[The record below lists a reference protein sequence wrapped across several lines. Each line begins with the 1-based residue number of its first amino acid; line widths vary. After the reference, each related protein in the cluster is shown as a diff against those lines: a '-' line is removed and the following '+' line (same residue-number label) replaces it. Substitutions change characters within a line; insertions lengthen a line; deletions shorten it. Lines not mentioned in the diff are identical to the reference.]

1 MKAIAEKKF
10 LRIML
15 MVEKIPVINVTKFLR
30 NQINNMK
37 SKSLAVTKY

>member
-15 MVEKIPVINVTKFLR
+15 MVEKIPVINVNKFLR